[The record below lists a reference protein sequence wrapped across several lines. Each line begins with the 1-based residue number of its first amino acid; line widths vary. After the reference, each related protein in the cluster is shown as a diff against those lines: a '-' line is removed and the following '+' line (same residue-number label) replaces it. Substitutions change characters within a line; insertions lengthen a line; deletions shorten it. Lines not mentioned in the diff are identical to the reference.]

1 MRAAAQSGVS
11 AAVAKSPDV
20 DLIYVPP
27 LGDWKAFEAALSSLA
42 RRFIGRVRMVRASS
56 ARLCRFTSARLFL
69 STAVPNIVVL
79 RGGEVFAHTVGALP
93 MTELKGILDDATRC
107 AF

>member
-1 MRAAAQSGVS
+1 MS
-11 AAVAKSPDV
+11 AALATQPRV
-20 DLIYVPP
+20 DLIYLPP

-69 STAVPNIVVL
+69 SATVPNIVVL

-93 MTELKGILDDATRC
+93 MTELKGILEEATRC
-107 AF
+107 VF